1 MDPFRALQQ
10 PTGALYEEAS
20 QMAVLDG
27 HLALA
32 QIMSRGQWLAQSAQL
47 SISPFGPDAADGVL
61 PQLHFP
67 EQHQLDIWGP
77 ASSSSTQSP
86 VLSAFSDWS
95 GKDLEGTPTSV
106 ASSVSGSVTSTPV
119 RMGPLQHAAPLSPC
133 SSPILCWAALTQ
145 KPAGGPPPAQQ
156 QALPSQMMP
165 CSSTPTARRC
175 LCAALASSP
184 APAAADAAARPDTAA
199 GCSTP
204 RGSMIPP
211 VLPPPP
217 APRAPRPTARLLPL
231 DPPPAAAEAAS
242 GPGSSG
248 ASLCAQHSMGGPSRL
263 QQWLSQMELKLAVP
277 AGNTASILADAC
289 PPAPKASLAG
299 APCLLPACLLACL
312 LTVLFYACS
321 QCCFMLACITACR
334 SAADECTW
342 QLQVSWCSSQR
353 MCLGPT
359 GAPAPADR

>member
-1 MDPFRALQQ
+1 
-10 PTGALYEEAS
+10 
-20 QMAVLDG
+20 MAVLDG